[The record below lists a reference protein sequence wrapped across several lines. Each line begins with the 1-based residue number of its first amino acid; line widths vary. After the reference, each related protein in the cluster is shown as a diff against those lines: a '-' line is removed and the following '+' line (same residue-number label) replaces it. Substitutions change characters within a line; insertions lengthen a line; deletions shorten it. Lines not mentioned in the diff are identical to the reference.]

1 MALDATALVAL
12 GAALGCGLLIGVE
25 RERRKGSGA
34 GRALAGLRT
43 FAVVCVLGAA
53 TPLTGLDAIVALG
66 GLAVAALGVVAYLR
80 SPGDDPGVTTEIA
93 LFLTYVI
100 GVLCTRDIALAA
112 ALAVGLTVLLAAR
125 ERLHHLV
132 TQWLRP
138 HEVRDGLLLVALALI
153 VLPLVPDRALW
164 GPVLNPRV
172 VLQLLVLLLALQGV
186 AHLSRRLLA
195 ARHAVALSALA
206 SGFVSST
213 AAVAA
218 QGLAVRNG
226 VLPPR
231 AGAGA
236 ALLSCVGTLLQLPL
250 IALAVQPGW
259 AANLW
264 LPVLAAAALAL
275 AWGWWLL
282 RGLPRAPGDDV
293 AAVTVDGRVFS
304 LAQALAMALLLVG
317 LQALIHALDLWL
329 GAQGARTAAVLAALF
344 ELHAT
349 ASALMVSQPP
359 PVSSGAAATLAVMLG
374 GHALSKT
381 VNAALSGGAR
391 YALWL
396 APGLWLHTA
405 LGAWLLLAGV

>member
-1 MALDATALVAL
+1 MALS
-12 GAALGCGLLIGVE
+12 AALGCGLLVGIE
-25 RERRKGSGA
+25 RERRKGTGA
-34 GRALAGLRT
+34 GRALAGVRT
-43 FAVVCVLGAA
+43 FALVCVLGAA
-53 TPLTGLDAIVALG
+53 APLTGLDALVALG

-80 SPGDDPGVTTEIA
+80 SPSDDPGVTTEVA

-100 GVLCTRDIALAA
+100 GVLCTRHIALAA

-125 ERLHHLV
+125 ERMHHIV

-153 VLPLVPDRALW
+153 VLPLVPDRPLW

-172 VLQLLVLLLALQGV
+172 VLQLLVLLLALQAA
-186 AHLSRRLLA
+186 AHLARRLLA

-213 AAVAA
+213 ATVAA

-226 VLPPR
+226 RLTPR

-236 ALLSCVGTLLQLPL
+236 ALLSCVATLVQLPL

-259 AANLW
+259 
-264 LPVLAAAALAL
+264 LATVWMPALAGAALAL
-275 AWGWWLL
+275 VWGAWLL
-282 RGLPRAPGDDV
+282 RAMPAV
-293 AAVTVDGRVFS
+293 ADGESDTADGPVFS
-304 LAQALAMALLLVG
+304 LRQALLMALLLAG
-317 LQALIHALDLWL
+317 LQALIHALGIWL
-329 GAQGARTAAVLAALF
+329 GEQGARTAAVLAALF

-359 PVSSGAAATLAVMLG
+359 PVGTGAVVTLAVMLG

-405 LGAWLLLAGV
+405 LCVAALVLVRQ